1 MSDARPPE
9 GARPEGEAGGILMS
23 DVAILEARALT
34 KRFGGLMANENV
46 DLVLAG
52 APGQVVSVIGPNGAG
67 KSTLFKILSG
77 FLKPSSGSVLLHGRD
92 ITGLAPHRV
101 ARLGLVRTFQETTIF
116 PDLTALEHVSLAHQ
130 LHREASD
137 FEVIAGM
144 PRAAGDEVR
153 LAALAGEI
161 LELMELTSVADVAA
175 RHLPQGLLR
184 LLGIAMGLATR
195 PKVLLLDE
203 PYAGLNPEETNRA
216 VVITRKIAAS
226 GVTVLLVEH
235 DMKAVM
241 AISDRIHVLCFG
253 KKIAE
258 GTPDEIRNDPKV
270 IEAYLG
276 QEDEELGL

>member
-1 MSDARPPE
+1 MSHP
-9 GARPEGEAGGILMS
+9 
-23 DVAILEARALT
+23 AILEARAVT
-34 KRFGGLMANENV
+34 RRFGGLTANENI

-67 KSTLFKILSG
+67 KSTFFKILSG
-77 FLKPSSGSVLLHGRD
+77 FLKPSSGSVLLHGQD
-92 ITGLAPHRV
+92 ITGLAPHKV

-116 PDLTALEHVSLAHQ
+116 PDLTAMEHVSLAHQ
-130 LHREASD
+130 LHREAGD
-137 FEVIAGM
+137 LAVLLGLA
-144 PRAAGDEVR
+144 RAASDEER
-153 LAALAGEI
+153 LAAHAREI
-161 LELMELTSVADVAA
+161 LSLMELSSVADVAA

-184 LLGIAMGLATR
+184 LLGVAMGLATR

-203 PYAGLNPEETNRA
+203 PYAGLNPDETNKA
-216 VVITRKIAAS
+216 VAITRKVAAS
-226 GVTVLLVEH
+226 GVSVLLVEH